1 MGLLHWIRR
10 LLQGDAFAAL
20 VGPNALMAGPGSGD
34 GFQTFVNKE
43 LPPGI
48 PGDWA
53 GANIRANFPAGPFE
67 LVASPGGV
75 TVGAMCW
82 ANPNTGLATSY
93 FVPGCAAAFVHREA
107 QGIITQFLGIAT
119 MEIVEGDA
127 VTPQVQ
133 GDWWG
138 LFAGGATAGQ
148 KVYANPVT
156 GALSAAA
163 TGNSVSGA
171 ITSASLSSAGVLT
184 VATIT
189 GTPLAVGQVIVGTGV
204 PNGSYIASLGTGT
217 GGTGTYNLANVDGTA
232 FSTVSA
238 EAMTYYGAQETQF
251 YVAQPVTADC
261 SFTAS
266 LAEPAAGTAF
276 GVLTVTA
283 IASGALTPGQWIS
296 ATGLPGSANVQILE
310 QTSGTTG
317 GTGTYLTTNVGYTIS
332 STNTFDATQGKMGKI
347 SSWANYW

>member
-1 MGLLHWIRR
+1 MSLLKWISS
-10 LLQGDAFAAL
+10 LLQGDAFASL
-20 VGPNALMAGPGSGD
+20 LGPYALMAGPGAGD
-34 GFQTFVNKE
+34 GFQEFVNNE

-53 GANIRANFPAGPFE
+53 GANIRANFPAGPFA
-67 LVASPGGV
+67 LVASPAGV
-75 TVGAMCW
+75 TVGAIAW
-82 ANPNTGLATSY
+82 ANPNTGMATSY
-93 FVPGCAAAFVHREA
+93 FVPGCASGFVHREG
-107 QGIITQFLGIAT
+107 QGIITQFLGVAT

-138 LFAGGATAGQ
+138 LLAGGGSAGQ
-148 KVYANPVT
+148 QIYANPVT

-163 TGNSVSGA
+163 SGNTVTGA

-189 GTPLAVGQVIVGTGV
+189 GSPLAVGQIIVGAGV

-217 GGTGTYNLANVDGTA
+217 GGTGTYNLANADGTA

-238 EAMTYYGAQETQF
+238 EAMTYYGVQGTQF
-251 YVAQPVTADC
+251 YLAQTVTPDC

-266 LAEPAAGTAF
+266 LAEPAAGEAN

-283 IASGALTPGQWIS
+283 IASGSLVPGQWIS

-310 QTSGTTG
+310 QLTGT
-317 GTGTYLTTNVGYTIS
+317 TYLTSNVGYTVS
-332 STNTFDATQGKMGKI
+332 STNTFVATQGKVGKI
-347 SSWANYW
+347 TSWASAW